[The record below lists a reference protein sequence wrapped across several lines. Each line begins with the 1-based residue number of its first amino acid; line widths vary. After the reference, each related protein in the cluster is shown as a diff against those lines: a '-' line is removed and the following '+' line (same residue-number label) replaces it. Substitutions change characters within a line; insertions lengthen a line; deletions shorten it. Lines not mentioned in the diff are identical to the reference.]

1 MYLNIHLLFSK
12 GREVAQHDSTTDIEN
27 PLNYG
32 FLKEKG
38 LI

>member
-1 MYLNIHLLFSK
+1 MYLNMRLLFSK
-12 GREVAQHDSTTDIEN
+12 GREVAQRDSITDIEN

-32 FLKEKG
+32 FPKEKE